1 MTNLSSME
9 LWIAVLFMLN
19 FVLVVFLFFVVRKV
33 NRLTPGPQIE
43 KIIQDHCSLGQQ
55 QRDNA
60 CQSAADIMEMV
71 EPLVKEAGDVAGDFE
86 IQIQE
91 KKRLIR
97 ELNDALD
104 SRIISINLL
113 LSRADALN
121 RKMEKKQQQSRLTQ
135 EYPSSQTVMPDQ
147 QNRIVEMYHQSIDME
162 TIAQRLSIPKGEV
175 QLVIDLKER
184 FKAMESHAMGT
195 DER

>member
-1 MTNLSSME
+1 ME
-9 LWIAVLFMLN
+9 LWISVLFMMN
-19 FVLVVFLFFVVRKV
+19 FVLVVFLFFLVRKV

-43 KIIQDHCSLGQQ
+43 KIIQDHCSLGHQ
-55 QRDNA
+55 QRNNA

-71 EPLVKEAGDVAGDFE
+71 EPLVKEARDVARDFE
-86 IQIQE
+86 IQIRE

-121 RKMEKKQQQSRLTQ
+121 RKMEKKQQQSRFVQ
-135 EYPSSQTVMPDQ
+135 EYPPSQTVMPDQ
-147 QNRIVEMYHQSIDME
+147 QNRIVEMYRQNIDME

-184 FKAMESHAMGT
+184 FKAMETNAMGT
-195 DER
+195 HER